1 MSTLA
6 SPQDNFDA
14 EIVQSIR
21 TIQHQR
27 NTKRI
32 IVLSAVVLA
41 LLAGF
46 AATYLAY
53 GDTPSAAQS
62 GQM

>member
-6 SPQDNFDA
+6 SPQENFDA

-32 IVLSAVVLA
+32 VVLSAVVLA
-41 LLAGF
+41 LIAGF

-53 GDTPSAAQS
+53 SDTPSAAQS